1 MVLTVGSP
9 FPPRT
14 VTMVTGPPGS
24 AYDQLGARYQE
35 VLRRAG
41 IDLRVIRTAG
51 GVENLARLQGP
62 ASGVQVGFLESGKLL
77 AKAPPRDLKA
87 RFRSKLLELDVEPVM
102 PALIQFRNY
111 PGVLGVS
118 LRSGSLRIYAA
129 NAQKLLEEWKRE
141 WPADGTRFVR
151 ERWVDPDMQDVFTAY
166 SQRYDALLNN
176 E

>member
-14 VTMVTGPPGS
+14 ITMVTGPPGS

-62 ASGVQVGFLESGKLL
+62 ASGVQVGFLESGLTSQKESPGLLSLGTVSLQPLWSFFRGGTQGNGARAKLTSKRISIEPQGSATRVLARRLL
-77 AKAPPRDLKA
+77 ALNGIAETSVVLLGLPPEQSA
-87 RFRSKLLELDVEPVM
+87 E
-102 PALIQFRNY
+102 
-111 PGVLGVS
+111 
-118 LRSGSLRIYAA
+118 
-129 NAQKLLEEWKRE
+129 
-141 WPADGTRFVR
+141 
-151 ERWVDPDMQDVFTAY
+151 
-166 SQRYDALLNN
+166 ALLHGKIDGAVMLS
-176 E
+176 